1 MLVLSRHEGEKI
13 IVRDPAGNVVVT
25 ITACEMKSSG
35 RMRIGVEADQSW
47 SIHREEVDDA
57 VQAGEAVRSV
67 GKHVADVLMDA
78 IESGPELSDQ

>member
-1 MLVLSRHEGEKI
+1 MLVLSRKSQERVI
-13 IVRDPAGNVVVT
+13 IRDANGNVLVT
-25 ITACEMKSSG
+25 VMVCRIRDDKV
-35 RMRIGVEADQSW
+35 RIGFDAPGLTV
-47 SIHREEVDDA
+47 HREEVDDA